1 MAYSFHAPS
10 NSVLRHCAL
19 FWASQDAIS
28 PSCSKTGAKSAEAV
42 VTPKLDRHHLGAV
55 LTVRVGGRPLVCL
68 PRQGKCAF
76 SGANLPR
83 SKVCF
88 RKRAPGCCLLVTYF
102 NPTHLIQ
109 NRWFLGETRSRLSKK
124 SSPRKA

>member
-42 VTPKLDRHHLGAV
+42 VTPQIDRHHLGAV

-76 SGANLPR
+76 SERTCRGLRFTFEKELRLLP
-83 SKVCF
+83 SCHV
-88 RKRAPGCCLLVTYF
+88 L
-102 NPTHLIQ
+102 Q
-109 NRWFLGETRSRLSKK
+109 S
-124 SSPRKA
+124 